1 VGFGSCYSSITTP
14 RRHRRSVEAL
24 LELPFTRLIDL
35 DLDHGA
41 AIADGKAAVSALL
54 ASDNSSG

>member
-1 VGFGSCYSSITTP
+1 
-14 RRHRRSVEAL
+14 
-24 LELPFTRLIDL
+24 LPFTRLI